1 MSSKD
6 TDFQMI
12 SKAIMK
18 TYQDQ
23 MHEYLNSKKDGEL
36 TDADVIVMIMNLS
49 VGIST
54 SIYYTLKQI
63 LPSTN
68 LDFDY
73 MKAKMCNTLVDDFEK
88 IKQYNPK
95 DTMVS
100 LTVEQV
106 NEIKEKGFA
115 MIPLHDGSVIKVS
128 MDEIMVKR
136 DDADK
141 LLEEAKEKAKDIVNT
156 PKIITSSN
164 GFLRK

>member
-1 MSSKD
+1 
-6 TDFQMI
+6 
-12 SKAIMK
+12 
-18 TYQDQ
+18 
-23 MHEYLNSKKDGEL
+23 
-36 TDADVIVMIMNLS
+36 
-49 VGIST
+49 
-54 SIYYTLKQI
+54 
-63 LPSTN
+63 
-68 LDFDY
+68 
-73 MKAKMCNTLVDDFEK
+73 
-88 IKQYNPK
+88 
-95 DTMVS
+95 MVS

-115 MIPLHDGSVIKVS
+115 MIPLHDGSVRKVS